1 MKFAP
6 RRPRTRV
13 PTEEQKAEEASLLS
27 RITEA
32 RAILGA
38 AIAAAN
44 VALEKVVETE
54 GLPSRVEKYQQR
66 AQEQQRAQYDV
77 SLLEYQLEQHRWAS
91 TGVAPKILLRH
102 PGQRP

>member
-1 MKFAP
+1 MKFAQ
-6 RRPRTRV
+6 RPRARK
-13 PTEEQKAEEASLLS
+13 PTEEQKAEEVSLLS
-27 RITEA
+27 RVVGA
-32 RAILGA
+32 RATLGA

-54 GLPSRVEKYQQR
+54 GLPSRIEKYQQC